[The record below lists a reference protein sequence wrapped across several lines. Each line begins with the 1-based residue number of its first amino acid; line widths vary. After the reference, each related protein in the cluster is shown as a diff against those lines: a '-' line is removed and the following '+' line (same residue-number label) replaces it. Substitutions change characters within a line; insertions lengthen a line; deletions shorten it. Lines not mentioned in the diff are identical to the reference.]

1 MVRPPTLL
9 NTLTQEHVPTLCV
22 FPFLTE
28 VEDAE
33 EEGFCHPPLVK
44 SIRTH
49 NPHHRAL
56 SYDNIRWKWPKKFL
70 PLYGLENDRR
80 AFGCP
85 GCISYRGSCRVR
97 NGPWRGFGSRGSE
110 RSPRWGG
117 LAHWPLGELS
127 DTVRPKACFGFP
139 NSPFF
144 PPPFFSRFDFRFN
157 SQFFYLYPHTE
168 LRKDCSIFR
177 IVSSSLFI
185 KTFEKAGL
193 LSFLLSAPNSPFT
206 HILISNGRVLFC
218 VHLRRDL
225 FCTNTTVQVAVL
237 PLA

>member
-9 NTLTQEHVPTLCV
+9 NTLTQEHVPALCM

-33 EEGFCHPPLVK
+33 EEGFRHPPLVK

-49 NPHHRAL
+49 NPHHRAI

-85 GCISYRGSCRVR
+85 GCISYRGSCRAR

-127 DTVRPKACFGFP
+127 DMVRPKLVSA
-139 NSPFF
+139 SLTRLFF
-144 PPPFFSRFDFRFN
+144 F
-157 SQFFYLYPHTE
+157 
-168 LRKDCSIFR
+168 
-177 IVSSSLFI
+177 
-185 KTFEKAGL
+185 L
-193 LSFLLSAPNSPFT
+193 LSFLD
-206 HILISNGRVLFC
+206 LISDSIHSFSICIHTHTQNLER
-218 VHLRRDL
+218 
-225 FCTNTTVQVAVL
+225 TVRYFALSVA
-237 PLA
+237 AYS